1 MTSPY
6 KTSFSLPDGKIV
18 MQELTTYVKEN
29 DTFKKITVTRKFKES
44 DYNDSYTAEILINT

>member
-6 KTSFSLPDGKIV
+6 KTAFSLPDGKIV

-29 DTFKKITVTRKFKES
+29 DTLKK
-44 DYNDSYTAEILINT
+44 DYGNTKI